1 MIGTKLKAL
10 RQQNH
15 LSQEK
20 LAEKLG
26 VSRNTVSKWESDVCD
41 PDIENL
47 KALCQYFQ
55 RDVAYFLGQPQRDA
69 AVHGDADVRGVEKQP
84 LRSGG
89 FFDHWMEV
97 LLFAEIVFFLG
108 LYILSW
114 VVPSREE
121 VTRRG
126 QAPVSAVSSL
136 TGTEESA
143 EGNSDVS
150 ADGDT
155 GQETDADQKTAA
167 DQESEVTYSYYIDTK
182 GFFPFMSTYHLWP
195 VALIVAADAV
205 VNVILIVRKRMSN
218 REKFTQKAAE

>member
-20 LAEKLG
+20 LAEELG

-47 KALCQYFQ
+47 KALCQYFHC
-55 RDVAYFLGQPQRDA
+55 DVAYFLGHPQGDA
-69 AVHGDADVRGVEKQP
+69 AVCGGEDHSEGEKQP

-97 LLFAEIVFFLG
+97 LLFVEIIFFLG

-121 VTRRG
+121 VIRTG
-126 QAPVSAVSSL
+126 QAPVSIVSSL
-136 TGTEESA
+136 TGTGQDSNGA
-143 EGNSDVS
+143 SDGLE
-150 ADGDT
+150 DGDT
-155 GQETDADQKTAA
+155 GQETDADQ
-167 DQESEVTYSYYIDTK
+167 ESEVTYSYYTDTK

-195 VALIVAADAV
+195 VAAIVATDAV
-205 VNVILIVRKRMSN
+205 VNAFMIVRKR
-218 REKFTQKAAE
+218 REQAIRKF